1 MDSAFGS
8 PPTPTVKQ
16 RVADIDATGGTP
28 PDTPDKP
35 ALAKGSSVGK
45 LFAPV
50 EFSDDPAAASAPAS
64 RHPLTPG
71 FSEAGDDRGLA
82 AERDDAIVDGKKF
95 EGPMPSVP
103 ERAEPEPV
111 VDNSQAP
118 HDNMCFLGRLIH
130 GCMPS
135 ASPDDEKMSE
145 DELIPAAAPADDAPA
160 TGQPVGK

>member
-1 MDSAFGS
+1 
-8 PPTPTVKQ
+8 
-16 RVADIDATGGTP
+16 
-28 PDTPDKP
+28 
-35 ALAKGSSVGK
+35 
-45 LFAPV
+45 
-50 EFSDDPAAASAPAS
+50 
-64 RHPLTPG
+64 
-71 FSEAGDDRGLA
+71 
-82 AERDDAIVDGKKF
+82 
-95 EGPMPSVP
+95 MPSVP